1 MKSENPGIRDRST
14 PTVVFMSTFFVI
26 LGLFLLLQSVLSLA
40 AAARLARYCL
50 RPRFPRQNR
59 YQPKAVVIVPCKGI
73 DEEMEENLRALL
85 VQEYREYEVIFVTES
100 AADPAYEMISRML
113 KQTRRSAWLVAAGDA
128 SNRGQKVHNL
138 CAGID
143 AIDSIDRRA
152 EILVFADSD
161 ARPTRQWLAE
171 LVAPLGDKRIG
182 ATTGFR
188 WHLPIKGGFLSHLLS
203 VWNASALGLLGE
215 RSGFAWGGSTAIRRE
230 TFEKLDI
237 RKRWEGAVSDDYAL
251 TAALREAG
259 QRIKFIPQCLVAS
272 HTDAGLKDLL
282 EFTTRQMRI
291 TRVYSPKVWRLA
303 ALSHTLYNLTF
314 WGGLLWL
321 AGSWSGLYA
330 DHASPFPWMLAV
342 IYLLGASTGLS
353 RAMVASRLI
362 ESQQAAIRRQWWAH
376 ALLGPISSL
385 FYLYNILAS
394 ARSRRIVWRGIDYD
408 LISPTETVI
417 RHRPEP
423 RNPREN
429 TPRSPKKRE
438 ASVRSSSPKR

>member
-1 MKSENPGIRDRST
+1 
-14 PTVVFMSTFFVI
+14 MSTFFVI
-26 LGLFLLLQSVLSLA
+26 LGLFLLLQSILSLA
-40 AAARLARYCL
+40 AAARFARYCL

-59 YQPKAVVIVPCKGI
+59 YQPKAAVIVPCKGI
-73 DEEMEENLRALL
+73 DEELEENIRPLL

-100 AADPAYEMISRML
+100 AADPAHELISRML

-128 SNRGQKVHNL
+128 HNRGQKVHNL
-138 CAGID
+138 CAALD
-143 AIDSIDRRA
+143 ALDSIDRKA

-171 LVAPLGDKRIG
+171 LIAPLGDKRIG

-188 WHLPIKGGFLSHLLS
+188 WYLPIKGGLFSQLLS
-203 VWNASALGLLGE
+203 VWNSSALGLLGE
-215 RSGFAWGGSTAIRRE
+215 SSGLAWGGSTAIRRE

-237 RKRWEGAVSDDYAL
+237 RRRWDRAVSDDYVL
-251 TAALREAG
+251 TAALKEAG

-272 HTDAGLKDLL
+272 HADAGLKDLL

-291 TRVYSPKVWRLA
+291 TRVYSPKVWKLA
-303 ALSHTLYNLTF
+303 ALSHALYNLTF

-321 AGSWSGLYA
+321 TGPWR
-330 DHASPFPWMLAV
+330 WMLVA
-342 IYLLGASTGLS
+342 ILLLGASTGLS

-362 ESQQAAIRRQWWAH
+362 ESRQAAVRKQWWAH

-385 FYLYNILAS
+385 IYLYNILAS
-394 ARSRRIVWRGIDYD
+394 ARSRRIVWRGIDYEM
-408 LISPTETVI
+408 LSPTETVI
-417 RHRPEP
+417 RHRPAP

-429 TPRSPKKRE
+429 TPRSPKQRE
-438 ASVRSSSPKR
+438 ASVRSSSQKR